1 MDRIEAARILH
12 PDTTRAALAPYAYD
26 PDRKMKVVE
35 EACLVAAS
43 CLTNPAYN
51 DERRMAVAQ
60 ALMPLA
66 TRVQPDA
73 CEACRHDRSCV
84 SRGCNI
90 ILTAVEL
97 LKGDVS
103 KLDTVPQATD
113 APGQS
118 TKKLHQ
124 GTTLVE

>member
-26 PDRKMKVVE
+26 PSRKVKVVE

-43 CLTNPAYN
+43 FLTNPAYN
-51 DERRMAVAQ
+51 DERRTAVAQ
-60 ALMPLA
+60 ALLPLA
-66 TRVQPDA
+66 TRVQPDRQR
-73 CEACRHDRSCV
+73 CGHDRSCA

-97 LKGDVS
+97 LGGNVS
-103 KLDTVPQATD
+103 NLDTSPQATD
-113 APGQS
+113 FLEQS
-118 TKKLHQ
+118 TM
-124 GTTLVE
+124 EANYE

>member
-1 MDRIEAARILH
+1 MDRIDAARILH

-26 PDRKMKVVE
+26 PSRKVKVVE

-51 DERRMAVAQ
+51 DERRTAVAQ
-60 ALMPLA
+60 ALLPLA

-73 CEACRHDRSCV
+73 CQGCEHDRSCA

-97 LKGDVS
+97 LEGNVS
-103 KLDTVPQATD
+103 NLDTGSQPMEVPD
-113 APGQS
+113 GQ
-118 TKKLHQ
+118 
-124 GTTLVE
+124 GN